1 MAQQTKGETKPLFA
15 YWGGREFK
23 ETKNDTEMVSVSFF
37 TEKGFKHPNYMS
49 GFSSEVVENL
59 HDESWEELD
68 EKAPIT
74 LTVERGGP
82 NPKAKDGFYWNLLAI
97 EHGHDSELWPDGAP
111 EEAEVPAPK
120 IVKQQAPAD
129 DMTVAI
135 DRDELAAYLNKESEA
150 NRIFQ
155 RAKELAE
162 RDGMDEYAVLLNKES
177 DDHGQNRGQSQPNV
191 PNPAAIGA
199 CANHAADFIVA
210 GLMPKPDDV
219 DILDWHRDCRDVIYW
234 QVNQAPPA
242 NLRWCTRH
250 GNVYR
255 EDSKQ
260 RWYHKQGHN
269 FCVEG
274 QGVLDNDGKVVA

>member
-120 IVKQQAPAD
+120 IVKQPAPAD
-129 DMTVAI
+129 DMTKAI
-135 DRDELAAYLNKESEA
+135 DHDELEQY
-150 NRIFQ
+150 I
-155 RAKELAE
+155 
-162 RDGMDEYAVLLNKES
+162 NKES
-177 DDHGQNRGQSQPNV
+177 DDHGQYRMNESEMREFGAQLGN
-191 PNPAAIGA
+191 AANTASRIYAGY
-199 CANHAADFIVA
+199 IVSSDTVVEFNEDRFA
-210 GLMPKPDDV
+210 ELIVKNFKSIAKAKQT
-219 DILDWHRDCRDVIYW
+219 ILNERSAR
-234 QVNQAPPA
+234 
-242 NLRWCTRH
+242 
-250 GNVYR
+250 
-255 EDSKQ
+255 
-260 RWYHKQGHN
+260 
-269 FCVEG
+269 
-274 QGVLDNDGKVVA
+274 

>member
-120 IVKQQAPAD
+120 IVKQPAPAD
-129 DMTVAI
+129 DMTKAI
-135 DRDELAAYLNKESEA
+135 DRDELEQY
-150 NRIFQ
+150 I
-155 RAKELAE
+155 
-162 RDGMDEYAVLLNKES
+162 NKES
-177 DDHGQNRGQSQPNV
+177 DDHGQYRMNESEMREFGAQLGN
-191 PNPAAIGA
+191 AANTASRIYAGY
-199 CANHAADFIVA
+199 IVSSDTVVEFNEDRFA
-210 GLMPKPDDV
+210 ELIVKNFKSIAKAKQT
-219 DILDWHRDCRDVIYW
+219 ILNERSAR
-234 QVNQAPPA
+234 
-242 NLRWCTRH
+242 
-250 GNVYR
+250 
-255 EDSKQ
+255 
-260 RWYHKQGHN
+260 
-269 FCVEG
+269 
-274 QGVLDNDGKVVA
+274 

>member
-97 EHGHDSELWPDGAP
+97 EHGHDSELWPDGVP

-120 IVKQQAPAD
+120 IVKQPAPAD
-129 DMTVAI
+129 DMTKAI
-135 DRDELAAYLNKESEA
+135 DRDELEQY
-150 NRIFQ
+150 I
-155 RAKELAE
+155 
-162 RDGMDEYAVLLNKES
+162 NKES
-177 DDHGQNRGQSQPNV
+177 DDHGQYRMNESEMREFGAQLGN
-191 PNPAAIGA
+191 AANTASRIYAGY
-199 CANHAADFIVA
+199 IVSSDTVVEFNEDRFA
-210 GLMPKPDDV
+210 ELIVKNFKSIAKAKQT
-219 DILDWHRDCRDVIYW
+219 ILNERSAR
-234 QVNQAPPA
+234 
-242 NLRWCTRH
+242 
-250 GNVYR
+250 
-255 EDSKQ
+255 
-260 RWYHKQGHN
+260 
-269 FCVEG
+269 
-274 QGVLDNDGKVVA
+274 